1 MQATK
6 KGIAGLHIMIMYNS
20 PILEITQNGLI
31 PVLIIGTL
39 VVVILIGFLF
49 FFVIIYQRRMLKNQA
64 ELRAMHDARQTD
76 LMNAVF
82 ETQES
87 ERRRLAEDLHDS
99 VGQVLS
105 AIKLN
110 LHRLDKNCVSE
121 VSQPLLIDTR
131 KLADECIQEIRNI
144 IQNVLPPILTDYGL
158 LIAVEALCT
167 KVENNTHIKVNFA
180 KNFADKRFSN
190 EIELALYRIAQ
201 ELFGNAIKH
210 SEATIINLNMA
221 LQAGYL
227 IMEFKDNGK
236 GFNMGDVK
244 QGFGLKNLQSRVQ
257 LINGEINT
265 YSKPLSGAI
274 TIIKLKVA

>member
-1 MQATK
+1 
-6 KGIAGLHIMIMYNS
+6 MIMYNS
-20 PILEITQNGLI
+20 LILEITQNGLI

-167 KVENNTHIKVNFA
+167 KVENNTHIKVNFT

-210 SEATIINLNMA
+210 SEATVINLNMA